1 MTAKFR
7 SIRLAACVL
16 TSLIA
21 VPALAGSAADGVSAS
36 EPFVRMVP
44 PGMATSGAF
53 MTLKN
58 ADDKDHKLMKADSP
72 VAKAVELHTHINE
85 GGVMKMRPVKDIE
98 IKAKGEAVLKPG
110 GLHVM
115 LIGLKQEL
123 KEGDSVPVTLTFED
137 GSSKKVDAPV
147 RRIQTEM
154 KMDMKP
160 GMQMDMKP
168 GMQMDMKHDHEHMH

>member
-7 SIRLAACVL
+7 SIRLAACVIAG
-16 TSLIA
+16 LIA
-21 VPALAGSAADGVSAS
+21 APALAGSAADSISAS
-36 EPFVRMVP
+36 DPFVRMVP

-53 MTLKN
+53 MLLKN

-72 VAKAVELHTHINE
+72 VAKAVELHTHTNE

-98 IKAKGEAVLKPG
+98 IKAKGEATLKPG

-123 KEGDSVPVTLTFED
+123 KEGDSVPITLTFED

-147 RRIQTEM
+147 RKIQTEM
-154 KMDMKP
+154 KMQMKP
-160 GMQMDMKP
+160 GMQMDM
-168 GMQMDMKHDHEHMH
+168 HDHEHMHMN